1 MLIIPPQSDAR
12 QFLFDQGLLQ
22 ANSPLRLHLG
32 CGTRYLE
39 GYINIDQP
47 SVSPLIQD
55 ASVADA
61 HADILS
67 LQFPTDSVDEIRL
80 HHVFEHFP
88 RPIACALLAS
98 WFSWLRTAGTIWIEV
113 PDFQRTARPILNPF
127 ASFKK
132 KGVAERHIF
141 GSHEAGWAIHCEGY
155 TPVSLRK
162 FMELYGFKVL
172 QTKKNKWRGTY
183 NFEIIA
189 KKLSRESTRG
199 NFTAITEGYLGN
211 FLVDESD
218 SERNLLTIWMDIFN
232 QQIEKNWANKC

>member
-1 MLIIPPQSDAR
+1 MAVL
-12 QFLFDQGLLQ
+12 LFSGET
-22 ANSPLRLHLG
+22 S
-32 CGTRYLE
+32 LE

-47 SVSPLIQD
+47 L
-55 ASVADA
+55 ASHLMQGADVADV

-67 LQFPTDSVDEIRL
+67 LYYPAGSVDEIRL

-98 WFSWLRTAGTIWIEV
+98 WFSWLKAGGKIWIEV
-113 PDFQRTARPILNPF
+113 PDFGRTAWSILNPF

-141 GSHEAGWAIHCEGY
+141 GSHEAEWAVHCEGY
-155 TPVSLRK
+155 TPASLRK
-162 FMELYGFKVL
+162 FMEMYGFKVF
-172 QTKKNKWRGTY
+172 QIKKNKWKGTY

-189 KKLSRESTRG
+189 NKLYSELTKKDFVLV
-199 NFTAITEGYLGN
+199 TEGYLRN

-218 SERNLLTIWMDIFN
+218 SERKLLTIWMDIFN
-232 QQIEKNWANKC
+232 QQIEKSWANKC